1 MRLNLELNSE
11 QMASLKALQ
20 HRTGAS
26 TTKDLVNNALT
37 LLEWAVDESAKGN
50 EIAAV
55 NESKETYRVLVTPLL
70 QYASRSRATA
80 AEAVAG

>member
-1 MRLNLELNSE
+1 MRLNLELNE
-11 QMASLKALQ
+11 AQMASLKTLQ

-55 NESKETYRVLVTPLL
+55 NEGKETYRVLVTPLL
-70 QYASRSRATA
+70 QYVTRNGVTP
-80 AEAVAG
+80 AETHAG